1 MPSLTFS
8 LLNDTFA
15 VCRLEPNAPVPAWAD
30 GEASFL
36 SITRNADELS
46 IVCPDDWPPNDVQRE
61 SGWHVLKMEGPFD
74 LALVGILAPVATAL
88 AGARVNIF
96 VVSTF
101 DTDYILVKDDKL
113 ETAIIT
119 LELAGHTVRR

>member
-1 MPSLTFS
+1 MTPLTFA

-15 VCRLEPNAPVPAWAD
+15 VCRLDPNASIPAWAN

-46 IVCPDDWPPNDVQRE
+46 IVCPSDWPPADVQTE
-61 SGWHVLKMEGPFD
+61 SGWRILKMEGPFD
-74 LALVGILAPVATAL
+74 LALIGILAPVATAL
-88 AGARVNIF
+88 AAAQVNIF

-101 DTDYILVKDDKL
+101 DTDYVLVKDDKL
-113 ETAIIT
+113 NSALIT